1 MKKTFIAACAS
12 ILVTASAAQ
21 VSAGPATFVI
31 NNANAAGVGFND
43 PAPRAP
49 VGGNTGTTLGEQRL
63 KAFEHAASLWS
74 KRLDSSVPIRI
85 RARFTALGANVL
97 GSAGAINGVVVT
109 VTDDTTGVQTRLIL
123 HPALANSLFGL
134 DILTATDDIDA
145 NFSSDFDFYLGLDGN
160 HGVKVDLV
168 SVLLHEFAHGLGFAQ
183 YGNVSNGALPTVSGV
198 PVADVYN
205 QFLLDTSTGKYWIQM
220 TNAQR
225 VAAATRFARIVL
237 DAPGVKAALPSVL
250 SFGSPELQVKQP
262 AAIAASLQFGTA
274 VFGPRVGS
282 PSVTAG
288 VVAAADPSDAA
299 GLATTDGCSAF
310 TNPGA
315 VAGKIA
321 LVERGTCG
329 FVVKARNATEA
340 GAVGVIIYNNAANVG
355 AAPPSMADDGING
368 AFVTV
373 PTVSV
378 TRPDGLAILGQL
390 ANDVVV
396 GLTVDPT
403 IRAGADAAG
412 RPRVYAPF
420 PVSPGSS
427 ISHYDTVA
435 FRNLLMEPAISSDL
449 TQRLK
454 APFDLTSELLYDE
467 GWRFPDADHDTVV
480 DDEDCNAASDLRA
493 TIFIGG
499 INTGVPNT
507 LFQGGCSSA
516 DLIAQLAATSVTHG
530 DFVSRVAALRNAWRA
545 AGLISGDQNGAIE
558 SAAARAK

>member
-1 MKKTFIAACAS
+1 MKKIFIAACA
-12 ILVTASAAQ
+12 LFLLTTGQA
-21 VSAGPATFVI
+21 SAGPASFVI
-31 NNANAAGVGFND
+31 INLNAPGVGFND
-43 PAPRAP
+43 PAPRPP

-63 KAFEHAASLWS
+63 IAFQYAASLWS

-85 RARFTALGANVL
+85 QAQFTALGPNVL
-97 GSAGAINGVVVT
+97 GSAGAINGIIAT
-109 VTDDTTGVQTRLIL
+109 FPDGTQIIY
-123 HPALANSLFGL
+123 HPALANSLTGVDL
-134 DILTATDDIDA
+134 LPTQNDIAA

-160 HGVKVDLV
+160 HGAKVDLV
-168 SVLLHEFAHGLGFAQ
+168 AVLLHEFAHGLGFAQ
-183 YGNVSNGALPTVSGV
+183 YGNVSNGALPSLPNG
-198 PVADVYN
+198 PGLADVYN
-205 QFLLDTSTGKYWIQM
+205 SFLLDTSTGKYWVQM

-225 VAAATRFARIVL
+225 VAAASRFARIVL

-282 PSVTAG
+282 PNVSAP
-288 VVAAADPSDAA
+288 VVAAIDAA
-299 GLATTDGCSAF
+299 DGFGPATTDGCSALS
-310 TNPGA
+310 NSAA

-340 GAVGVIIYNNAANVG
+340 GAVGVIIYNNAANVA
-355 AAPPSMADDGING
+355 AAPPSMADDGVNG

-378 TRPDGLAILGQL
+378 TRADGLTIVGQL
-390 ANDVVV
+390 ANGVVA

-420 PVSPGSS
+420 PISPGSS
-427 ISHYDTVA
+427 ISHYDTIA
-435 FRNLLMEPAISSDL
+435 FRNLLMEPAINGDL
-449 TQRLK
+449 THQLK
-454 APFDLTSELLYDE
+454 APFDLTFELLHDE
-467 GWRFPDADHDTVV
+467 GWNFPDADHDTVV
-480 DDEDCNAASDLRA
+480 DDEDCNANSDLRP
-493 TIFIGG
+493 TIFIGD

-507 LFQGGCSSA
+507 LFKGGCSSS
-516 DLIAQLAATSVTHG
+516 DLIAQIAESSAGHG
-530 DFVSRVAALRNAWRA
+530 DFVSRVAALRNAWRD
-545 AGLISGDQNGAIE
+545 AGLISGGQNGAIQ
-558 SAAARAK
+558 SAAARSK